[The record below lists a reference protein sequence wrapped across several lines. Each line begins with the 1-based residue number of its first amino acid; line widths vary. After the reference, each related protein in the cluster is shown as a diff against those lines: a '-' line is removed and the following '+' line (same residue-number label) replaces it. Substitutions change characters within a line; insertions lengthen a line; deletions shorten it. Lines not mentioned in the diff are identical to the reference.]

1 MKYLFIIPARGGS
14 KGVENKNIK
23 PLAGR
28 PLIYYSLDLANE
40 IADERDICVSTDSKE
55 IIQIV
60 NNYGLKIPF
69 KRPAAL
75 ATDTAG
81 TYEVLLHAINFY
93 EGLGIEYDAVVLLQP
108 TSPFRTKADLMNA
121 IESYKSSLDMIVS
134 VKKTKSNPYFTLFE
148 ENTDGFL
155 QISKKGSFQRRQD
168 CPDVFEFN
176 GAIYIINVKSLK
188 RYKAFYEFKRIKKY
202 VMDDIN
208 SLDIDDEIDW
218 LLCELLIE
226 KGLI

>member
-55 IIQIV
+55 IIQLV
-60 NNYGLKIPF
+60 NNYGLKVPF

-93 EGLGIEYDAVVLLQP
+93 EGLGIEYDAIVLLQP
-108 TSPFRTKADLMNA
+108 TSPFRTKVDLMNA

-188 RYKAFYEFKRIKKY
+188 KYKAFHEFKRIKKY